1 MGLDE
6 KKMGGEKKKGDMS
19 RQRLDETHFN
29 NAHTGGTIFVLQRA
43 FAGAP

>member
-6 KKMGGEKKKGDMS
+6 KKWGGEKKKGDMS
-19 RQRLDETHFN
+19 RHMLDETHFN
-29 NAHTGGTIFVLQRA
+29 NAHTGGTIFFFKSA